1 MVHACL
7 EMQMN
12 RHEDESISDEEAL
25 CLMNPEYSCVT
36 CANVECEYWGERFR
50 SCPYHVP
57 YEEIKNEQ

>member
-1 MVHACL
+1 
-7 EMQMN
+7 MN